1 MFYMAIIAGLLFAYI
16 NGMHDGG
23 TIVATA
29 ITSRLMSPF
38 KAVLLASAANLLGA
52 LLLGTNVVQTM
63 LTNIINIDVLMQQ
76 GSGIGYTFVAA
87 SFIGSILWN
96 LFTWVVKLPSS
107 ASHGLIGAMIGAGI
121 ASIGTSNILWFTI
134 FMKVILGMFLSPLL
148 GFVFGFLFY
157 RIEISCLRYGTTA
170 WDKKIQIL
178 HKISSFFL
186 ALSYGSNDSQKVMG
200 LILIVLCVKAESF
213 VSVPL
218 WVIFLCGFFLSVGTF
233 TGGYNLIKAVGFG
246 ICKMNLKKSFASQF
260 SAFFVATAANV
271 IGIPISA
278 TQVVTSSIAGVGSGE
293 SAKSVNWKAIRKIL
307 ISWVVTIPSAAAVG
321 ALVYQGIIFVIEL

>member
-218 WVIFLCGFFLSVGTF
+218 WVIFLCGFFLSVG
-233 TGGYNLIKAVGFG
+233 
-246 ICKMNLKKSFASQF
+246 
-260 SAFFVATAANV
+260 
-271 IGIPISA
+271 
-278 TQVVTSSIAGVGSGE
+278 
-293 SAKSVNWKAIRKIL
+293 
-307 ISWVVTIPSAAAVG
+307 
-321 ALVYQGIIFVIEL
+321 